1 MHSRPWLATDFSIKG
16 LPRRTQRTW
25 REVQDLC
32 VWITETRDLL
42 PALCHQ
48 QVRINSSPRGHLGEG
63 KAGEENCKIEIPR
76 SLFNLFCGLTFNYL
90 SLHCKAKG
98 SGEGLDQ
105 LQQNKLYFVCVT
117 ECREILKLLK
127 LSLPCTWS
135 LMPAWMS
142 ECTCVC
148 TRAHTHTWHFYKPF
162 PVPPPLKNLYSQ
174 KHQWGIQDLT
184 ADFQG
189 EMWFHCTAHRLI
201 ISIQG
206 CISLFLRCAFFMF
219 GYVLSLKPL
228 TALLWGC
235 VRV

>member
-1 MHSRPWLATDFSIKG
+1 MVASRTLRWAGCRSHTRAHQARVLSAMSKPCWWTHGDCPGWEAQGNLRSPWFLRGLQGELRALGPSQAKRVHSRPWLATDFSIKG

-32 VWITETRDLL
+32 VWIMETRDLL

-105 LQQNKLYFVCVT
+105 LQQNKLYFVCIT

-135 LMPAWMS
+135 LLPTWMS
-142 ECTCVC
+142 V
-148 TRAHTHTWHFYKPF
+148 HTYTHMT
-162 PVPPPLKNLYSQ
+162 
-174 KHQWGIQDLT
+174 
-184 ADFQG
+184 
-189 EMWFHCTAHRLI
+189 
-201 ISIQG
+201 
-206 CISLFLRCAFFMF
+206 
-219 GYVLSLKPL
+219 
-228 TALLWGC
+228 LL
-235 VRV
+235 